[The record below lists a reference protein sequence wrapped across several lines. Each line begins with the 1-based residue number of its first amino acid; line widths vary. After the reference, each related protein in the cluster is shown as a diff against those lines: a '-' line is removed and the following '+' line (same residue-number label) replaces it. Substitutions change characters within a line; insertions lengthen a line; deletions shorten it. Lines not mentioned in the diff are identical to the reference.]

1 MLLDAT
7 WLLFSAL
14 SLTQDPSAP
23 PLQRPESPPPVAD
36 VEGPA
41 EAAPSAAAEVPEAP
55 SEVASD
61 PAPAEVPTP
70 SVAAEPDPVEAEP
83 VEAAAPVEAAVPISV
98 EPAPIIA
105 NSVDP
110 FAPSIPDGYVQVRKP
125 RWRGDGLFWISGIS
139 FGLGTFFQMG
149 DALLCGNCAAGG
161 VERGFLAVSMATATA
176 GGFKRGRYD
185 AYQDAASGRG
195 MRDGRTA
202 MVAGAVLVGVG
213 AVAGLANEGMWWKCV
228 ADGSGPYAQPTTD
241 FWFGGLPCNY
251 GVSRTVLDLAS
262 LSAAT
267 GGALLGWSLRYRKD
281 AKAYR
286 RAQVVSIAPQI
297 ERGFAGLQVGGKF

>member
-7 WLLFSAL
+7 WLVFSAL
-14 SLTQDPSAP
+14 TLTQDPSAP
-23 PLQRPESPPPVAD
+23 PLQRPE
-36 VEGPA
+36 
-41 EAAPSAAAEVPEAP
+41 AAPPAAEVDEAVAPAAVPEAP
-55 SEVASD
+55 VEEAGD
-61 PAPAEVPTP
+61 PAPAAESADPAVVADPPPTEPEPADVAPPAVEPPPPTP
-70 SVAAEPDPVEAEP
+70 IEPGSVD
-83 VEAAAPVEAAVPISV
+83 
-98 EPAPIIA
+98 
-105 NSVDP
+105 SVDP
-110 FAPSIPDGYVQVRKP
+110 FVSPVPEGYVQVRKP

-139 FGLGTFFQMG
+139 FGLGTMFQMG
-149 DALLCGNCAAGG
+149 DAFLCGNCATGG
-161 VERGFLAVSMATATA
+161 IERGFLAVSIATATA

-185 AYQDAASGRG
+185 AYQDAARQEG

-202 MVAGAVLVGVG
+202 MVAGAVLLGVG

-228 ADGSGPYAQPTTD
+228 ADGGGPYAQPGDD
-241 FWFGGLPCNY
+241 FWFGGHRCKY

-267 GGALLGWSLRYRKD
+267 GGALLGWSLRYRHD

-297 ERGFAGLQVGGKF
+297 NRGFAGLQVGGKF